1 MQNYLSFKE
10 WVENKTFY
18 LRDVSSVFY
27 AVDVVAKEGTMQT
40 VHCCD
45 QCKTSFETSNI
56 SACIGKV
63 KWRDIRSNNN
73 ILANIVSLI
82 FTC

>member
-40 VHCCD
+40 VHCC
-45 QCKTSFETSNI
+45 
-56 SACIGKV
+56 V
-63 KWRDIRSNNN
+63 
-73 ILANIVSLI
+73 
-82 FTC
+82 